1 MTKALL
7 DQKLQTLIFESSQSK
22 QFTFSRVQIS
32 HVENAEAATR
42 WCS

>member
-22 QFTFSRVQIS
+22 KQPPGGVLKKR
-32 HVENAEAATR
+32 
-42 WCS
+42 CSGNMQ